1 MSPWSSTAALRRHQ
15 DASWAGRKALW
26 VSIDVECVVV
36 DTCGDRVDDNAVM
49 LLRDTQTSLMNRG
62 SSSPTVLVIDDDV
75 ELVRLLTQV
84 FAREG
89 IELRSAA
96 TGKAGLKAVE
106 AAPSLVLLDLML
118 PDMHGKEVF
127 RMLREQRPE
136 LPVIM
141 LTAKGDPVDRVIGLE
156 LGADDYVPK
165 PFDPR
170 ELIARVRTVLRRART
185 ATDVKPPAPAATV
198 LNFGKLTLDTSARTL
213 SSGASDV
220 PLTNIEFRLL
230 LELVKHP
237 GIALSRE
244 ALTRAA
250 QVGNYRP
257 LERAVDVQIARL
269 RRKLREADRN
279 AQWIVTARG
288 EGYVWAPP
296 QAAVSGAG

>member
-1 MSPWSSTAALRRHQ
+1 VTNNPKSLS
-15 DASWAGRKALW
+15 
-26 VSIDVECVVV
+26 V
-36 DTCGDRVDDNAVM
+36 
-49 LLRDTQTSLMNRG
+49 LL
-62 SSSPTVLVIDDDV
+62 IDDDV
-75 ELVRLLTQV
+75 ELVRLLAQL

-89 IELRSAA
+89 IALHSAA
-96 TGKAGLKAVE
+96 TGRAGLQ
-106 AAPSLVLLDLML
+106 AAHPPPSLVLLDLML

-127 RMLREQRPE
+127 RLLREREPD

-141 LTAKGDPVDRVIGLE
+141 LTAKGDPLDRVIGLE

-185 ATDVKPPAPAATV
+185 DARAAQAATAAP
-198 LNFGKLTLDTSARTL
+198 LRLGKLTLDTDARTL
-213 SSGASDV
+213 STEAGEI

-230 LELVKHP
+230 LELVRHP
-237 GIALSRE
+237 GVALSRE

-269 RRKLREADRN
+269 RRKLRQADRN

-296 QAAVSGAG
+296 KPAQ

>member
-1 MSPWSSTAALRRHQ
+1 MNPSANAA
-15 DASWAGRKALW
+15 
-26 VSIDVECVVV
+26 VSV
-36 DTCGDRVDDNAVM
+36 
-49 LLRDTQTSLMNRG
+49 LL
-62 SSSPTVLVIDDDV
+62 IDDDV
-75 ELVRLLTQV
+75 ELVRLLAQI

-89 IELRSAA
+89 IALRSAA
-96 TGKAGLKAVE
+96 TGAAGLDGLSS
-106 AAPSLVLLDLML
+106 APSLVLLDLML
-118 PDMHGKEVF
+118 PDMHGKDVF
-127 RMLREQRPE
+127 RRLRERMPE

-141 LTAKGDPVDRVIGLE
+141 LTAKGDPVDRIVGLE

-170 ELIARVRTVLRRART
+170 ELIARVRTVLRRSRSGA
-185 ATDVKPPAPAATV
+185 DAPATSPATPA
-198 LNFGKLTLDTSARTL
+198 LLKFGKLTLDTSARTL
-213 SSGASDV
+213 TADSAEWSGPV

-237 GIALSRE
+237 GVALSRE

-257 LERAVDVQIARL
+257 LDRAVDVQIARL
-269 RRKLREADRN
+269 RRKLRQADSD

-296 QAAVSGAG
+296 VAANRWSAEE

>member
-1 MSPWSSTAALRRHQ
+1 MISSTP
-15 DASWAGRKALW
+15 AS
-26 VSIDVECVVV
+26 VSV
-36 DTCGDRVDDNAVM
+36 
-49 LLRDTQTSLMNRG
+49 LL
-62 SSSPTVLVIDDDV
+62 IDDDV
-75 ELVRLLTQV
+75 ELMRLLAQV

-89 IELRSAA
+89 IALRNA
-96 TGKAGLKAVE
+96 TTGSAGLDALSPL
-106 AAPSLVLLDLML
+106 PSLVLLDLML

-127 RMLREQRPE
+127 RRLRERMPE

-170 ELIARVRTVLRRART
+170 ELIARVRTVLRRSRT
-185 ATDVKPPAPAATV
+185 GADTVRSAPAT
-198 LNFGKLTLDTSARTL
+198 LLQFGKLVLDTNARTL
-213 SSGASDV
+213 TADSAEV

-237 GIALSRE
+237 GVALSRE
-244 ALTRAA
+244 SLTRAA

-269 RRKLREADRN
+269 RRKLRQAD
-279 AQWIVTARG
+279 ADAKWIVTARG

-296 QAAVSGAG
+296 VPIQRSDR

>member
-1 MSPWSSTAALRRHQ
+1 MKQDSGEAL
-15 DASWAGRKALW
+15 S
-26 VSIDVECVVV
+26 
-36 DTCGDRVDDNAVM
+36 
-49 LLRDTQTSLMNRG
+49 
-62 SSSPTVLVIDDDV
+62 VLVIDDDG
-75 ELVRLLTQV
+75 ELVRLLSQL

-89 IELRSAA
+89 IALRSAT
-96 TGKAGLKAVE
+96 TGAAGLDALSL
-106 AAPSLVLLDLML
+106 APSLVLLDLML

-127 RMLREQRPE
+127 RRLRERMPE

-170 ELIARVRTVLRRART
+170 ELIARVRTVLRRSRSAVESSATT
-185 ATDVKPPAPAATV
+185 AVTAP
-198 LNFGKLTLDTSARTL
+198 LLSFGKLTLDTSARTL
-213 SSGASDV
+213 SADSAEV

-237 GIALSRE
+237 GVALSRE
-244 ALTRAA
+244 ALTRAS

-257 LERAVDVQIARL
+257 LDRAVDVQIARL
-269 RRKLREADRN
+269 RRKLRQADAT
-279 AQWIVTARG
+279 AQWIITARG

-296 QAAVSGAG
+296 AAPGRRSTGQ

>member
-1 MSPWSSTAALRRHQ
+1 MSPSP
-15 DASWAGRKALW
+15 DA
-26 VSIDVECVVV
+26 VS
-36 DTCGDRVDDNAVM
+36 
-49 LLRDTQTSLMNRG
+49 LLL
-62 SSSPTVLVIDDDV
+62 IDDDA
-75 ELVRLLTQV
+75 ELVRLLSQL

-89 IELRSAA
+89 IALRSAP
-96 TGKAGLKAVE
+96 TGAAGLE
-106 AAPSLVLLDLML
+106 GLNPAPSLVLLDLML

-127 RMLREQRPE
+127 RRLRERMPA

-141 LTAKGDPVDRVIGLE
+141 LTAKGDPIDRVIGLE

-170 ELIARVRTVLRRART
+170 ELIARVRTVLRRSHS
-185 ATDVKPPAPAATV
+185 AAEPSALAV
-198 LNFGKLTLDTSARTL
+198 NAERLSFGKLTLDTRARTL
-213 SSGASDV
+213 SADSAEWSGPM

-237 GIALSRE
+237 GVALSRE
-244 ALTRAA
+244 SLTRAA

-257 LERAVDVQIARL
+257 LDRAVDVQIARL
-269 RRKLREADRN
+269 RRKLRQADAT

-296 QAAVSGAG
+296 VAPGRKRSEQ

>member
-1 MSPWSSTAALRRHQ
+1 MISSSKAAL
-15 DASWAGRKALW
+15 S
-26 VSIDVECVVV
+26 V
-36 DTCGDRVDDNAVM
+36 
-49 LLRDTQTSLMNRG
+49 LL
-62 SSSPTVLVIDDDV
+62 IDDDV
-75 ELVRLLTQV
+75 ELVRLLTQL

-89 IELRSAA
+89 VALRSAT
-96 TGKAGLKAVE
+96 TGAAGLAGLSPL
-106 AAPSLVLLDLML
+106 PSLVLLDLML

-127 RMLREQRPE
+127 RRLRERSPE
-136 LPVIM
+136 MPVIM

-170 ELIARVRTVLRRART
+170 ELIARVRTVLRRSRVDADAVRST
-185 ATDVKPPAPAATV
+185 PAT
-198 LNFGKLTLDTSARTL
+198 LLQFGKLVLDTSARTL
-213 SSGASDV
+213 TADSVEV

-237 GIALSRE
+237 GVALSRE

-257 LERAVDVQIARL
+257 LDSAVDVQIARL
-269 RRKLREADRN
+269 RRKLRQADTD
-279 AQWIVTARG
+279 AKWIVTARG

-296 QAAVSGAG
+296 AAANRRSVDT

>member
-1 MSPWSSTAALRRHQ
+1 MFG
-15 DASWAGRKALW
+15 GRA
-26 VSIDVECVVV
+26 
-36 DTCGDRVDDNAVM
+36 DDKAVM
-49 LLRDTQTSLMNRG
+49 LMQPIPEPPVTSDPNTL
-62 SSSPTVLVIDDDV
+62 SVLLIDDDV
-75 ELVRLLTQV
+75 ELVRLLAQL

-89 IELRSAA
+89 ISLQSAA
-96 TGKAGLKAVE
+96 TGRAGLQAIDQ
-106 AAPSLVLLDLML
+106 APSLVLLDLML
-118 PDMHGKEVF
+118 PDLHGKEVF
-127 RMLREQRPE
+127 RLLREREPD

-170 ELIARVRTVLRRART
+170 ELIARVRTVLRRTRAHARELQL
-185 ATDVKPPAPAATV
+185 AAIAP
-198 LNFGKLTLDTSARTL
+198 LKLGKLTLDTAARTL
-213 SSGASDV
+213 SAASGEV

-237 GIALSRE
+237 GVALSRE

-269 RRKLREADRN
+269 RRKLRQADRD
-279 AQWIVTARG
+279 AEWIVTARG

-296 QAAVSGAG
+296 KPGQ

>member
-1 MSPWSSTAALRRHQ
+1 MKHESEAL
-15 DASWAGRKALW
+15 S
-26 VSIDVECVVV
+26 
-36 DTCGDRVDDNAVM
+36 
-49 LLRDTQTSLMNRG
+49 
-62 SSSPTVLVIDDDV
+62 VLVIDDDA
-75 ELVRLLTQV
+75 ELVRLLSQL

-89 IELRSAA
+89 IALRSAT
-96 TGKAGLKAVE
+96 TGAAGLE
-106 AAPSLVLLDLML
+106 SLSPAPSLVLLDLML

-127 RMLREQRPE
+127 RRLRERMPE

-141 LTAKGDPVDRVIGLE
+141 LTAKGDPIDRVIGLE

-170 ELIARVRTVLRRART
+170 ELIARVRTVLRRSRSALEPS
-185 ATDVKPPAPAATV
+185 ATKAVSAA
-198 LNFGKLTLDTSARTL
+198 LLSFGKLTLDTSARTL
-213 SSGASDV
+213 SAESAEV

-237 GIALSRE
+237 GVALSRE

-257 LERAVDVQIARL
+257 LDRAVDVQIARL
-269 RRKLREADRN
+269 RRKLRQADAT

-296 QAAVSGAG
+296 AAPGRRSPAQ

>member
-1 MSPWSSTAALRRHQ
+1 MISSSKAAL
-15 DASWAGRKALW
+15 S
-26 VSIDVECVVV
+26 V
-36 DTCGDRVDDNAVM
+36 
-49 LLRDTQTSLMNRG
+49 LL
-62 SSSPTVLVIDDDV
+62 IDDDV
-75 ELVRLLTQV
+75 ELVRLLTQL

-89 IELRSAA
+89 VALRSAT
-96 TGKAGLKAVE
+96 TGAAGLAGLSPL
-106 AAPSLVLLDLML
+106 PSLVLLDLML

-127 RMLREQRPE
+127 RRLRERSPE
-136 LPVIM
+136 MPVIM

-170 ELIARVRTVLRRART
+170 ELIARVRTVLRRSRVDADAVRST
-185 ATDVKPPAPAATV
+185 PAT
-198 LNFGKLTLDTSARTL
+198 LLQFGKLVLDTSARTL
-213 SSGASDV
+213 TADSVEV

-237 GIALSRE
+237 GVALSRE

-257 LERAVDVQIARL
+257 LDRAVDVQIARL
-269 RRKLREADRN
+269 RRKLRQADTD
-279 AQWIVTARG
+279 AKWIVTARG

-296 QAAVSGAG
+296 AAANRRSVDT